1 MLVRDFFSHFIF
13 SKRAGALVK
22 RLAWLSV
29 GAIALSVTAF
39 LVVLFVMNGMNA
51 SIHKRML
58 SLEPHLY
65 VTVQG
70 VNKSSVLEL
79 HPVFQRLKEYPENK
93 SYVYETQDVILR
105 TMDGQFHGAIARG
118 VTAESLKFM
127 ITQLRRMEES
137 NKKHENIQL
146 WNENEMPGKG
156 EVVVGVDLARSL
168 GVFEGDYLTVVPPEG
183 LLLPPGESPKFEK
196 VRVSKIISTNL
207 ADLDAQ
213 FVFYQRN
220 ATLNTLASAASRK
233 LGIEVWTPEGKN
245 LGGLKQE
252 VEKFSDVAAET
263 WMDRNSVM
271 FFALKLEKFTIGVF
285 LGLAGLIAA
294 TSILTV
300 LALLMS
306 QKKRD
311 IAILKTLGLSNK
323 NTVKIF
329 TQMGLLLSALG
340 IVPGVVIGT
349 ALSYYIQ
356 FNPVNVLPDI
366 YYDSQI
372 PALVD
377 PALIWWVLGV
387 GLLICFGG
395 AWYPARTASEI
406 EPAQALRLKN

>member
-1 MLVRDFFSHFIF
+1 MLVREFFSHFIF

-51 SIHKRML
+51 SIHKRIL

-65 VTVQG
+65 VSVNG
-70 VNKSSVLEL
+70 VNKGSILEL
-79 HPVFQRLKEYPENK
+79 HPVFQRLKENPLNK

-118 VTAESLKFM
+118 VSEESLKFM
-127 ITQLRRMEES
+127 VEQIHQTEEH
-137 NKKHENIQL
+137 KKRDNVQFWSSEDL
-146 WNENEMPGKG
+146 PGKG
-156 EVVVGVDLARSL
+156 EVIVGVDLARSL

-196 VRVSKIISTNL
+196 VRVSKIITTNL
-207 ADLDAQ
+207 SDLDSQ
-213 FVFYQRN
+213 FVFYQRG
-220 ATLNTLASAASRK
+220 ATLNSLDSAASRK
-233 LGIEVWTPEGKN
+233 VGIEVWTPDGKN
-245 LGGLKQE
+245 LNDLKRE
-252 VEKFSDVAAET
+252 VEKFSDVTAET
-263 WMDRNSVM
+263 WMDRNSVL
-271 FFALKLEKFTIGVF
+271 FFALRLEKLIIGIF

-294 TSILTV
+294 TSILSV

-311 IAILKTLGLSNK
+311 IAILKTLGLSDK
-323 NTVKIF
+323 RTVKIF
-329 TQMGLLLSALG
+329 TQMGMMLAAFGL
-340 IVPGVVIGT
+340 IPGVIFGT
-349 ALSYYIQ
+349 AISFYIEK
-356 FNPVNVLPDI
+356 NPVNILPDI

-377 PALIWWVLGV
+377 TNLIWGVLVV
-387 GLLICFGG
+387 GFLVCLGG
-395 AWYPARTASEI
+395 AWYPARTSSKI
-406 EPAQALRLKN
+406 QPAQALRIKN

>member
-13 SKRAGALVK
+13 SQRAGALVK

-51 SIHKRML
+51 SIHKRIL

-65 VTVQG
+65 VTVNG
-70 VNKSSVLEL
+70 LSRGDLLEL
-79 HPVFQRLKEYPENK
+79 HPVFQRLKETPENK
-93 SYVYETQDVILR
+93 AYVYETQDVILR

-118 VTAESLKFM
+118 VSPESLKFM
-127 ITQLRRMEES
+127 IDQLRKMDEGKKKQDNVEFWSLEE
-137 NKKHENIQL
+137 L
-146 WNENEMPGKG
+146 PGKG
-156 EVVVGVDLARSL
+156 EVVLGVDLARSL

-183 LLLPPGESPKFEK
+183 LLLPPGEAPKFEK
-196 VRVSKIISTNL
+196 VRISKIISTNL
-207 ADLDAQ
+207 SDLDSQ
-213 FVFYQRN
+213 FIFYQRN

-233 LGIEVWTPEGKN
+233 VGIEVWTPDGKN
-245 LGGLKQE
+245 LEDLKEE
-252 VEKFSDVAAET
+252 VEKFSDVVAET
-263 WMDRNSVM
+263 WMDRNSVL
-271 FFALKLEKFTIGVF
+271 FFALKLEKLMIGVF

-294 TSILTV
+294 SSILSV

-323 NTVKIF
+323 RTVKIF
-329 TQMGLLLSALG
+329 TQMGLLLSSIG
-340 IVPGVVIGT
+340 IIPGVLVGT
-349 ALSYYIQ
+349 ALSYYIEK
-356 FNPVNVLPDI
+356 NPINVLPDI
-366 YYDSQI
+366 YYDSQV

-377 PALIWWVLGV
+377 VNLIWGVLVV
-387 GLLICFGG
+387 GFLVCLGG

-406 EPAQALRLKN
+406 EPARALRFKN

>member
-29 GAIALSVTAF
+29 GAICLSTTAF

-51 SIHKRML
+51 SIHKRIL

-65 VTVQG
+65 VTVSG
-70 VNKSSVLEL
+70 VNRGSTLEL
-79 HPVFQRLKEYPENK
+79 HPVFQRLKENPENK
-93 SYVYETQDVILR
+93 AYVFETQDVILR

-118 VTAESLKFM
+118 VSQESLKFM
-127 ITQLRRMEES
+127 VDQLKQMDEKKRR
-137 NKKHENIQL
+137 ENVQFWSQDEL
-146 WNENEMPGKG
+146 PGKG

-168 GVFEGDYLTVVPPEG
+168 GIFEGDYLTVVPPEG

-207 ADLDAQ
+207 ADLDSQ

-220 ATLNTLASAASRK
+220 LTLNTLASAASRK
-233 LGIEVWTPEGKN
+233 VGIEVWTPDARN
-245 LGGLKQE
+245 LDEVKKE
-252 VEKFSDVAAET
+252 VEKFSDVMAET
-263 WMDRNSVM
+263 WMDRNSVL
-271 FFALKLEKFTIGVF
+271 FFALRLEKIVIGVF

-294 TSILTV
+294 SSILSV

-323 NTVKIF
+323 STVKIF
-329 TQMGLLLSALG
+329 TQMGMLLAAFGLFPGLLL
-340 IVPGVVIGT
+340 GT
-349 ALSYYIQ
+349 MISFYIEK
-356 FNPVNVLPDI
+356 NPVNILPDI

-377 PALIWWVLGV
+377 PTLIWGVLIV
-387 GLLICFGG
+387 GFFVCLGG

-406 EPAQALRLKN
+406 EPAQALRIKN